1 MATRIAWL
9 LNFDADM
16 ELRRPHA
23 YVASARTGRHA
34 SVLRHRLTDLVA
46 PEDIVLDMEG
56 STVPP
61 VPLTVQAF
69 CPTPSAL
76 ARIAS
81 LGLLPPAAPT
91 LAVLRQANDRAFCA
105 TLGHGLPGSAFA
117 RDMQTLEASLRIP
130 SPTST
135 HVIKRAFSFAGRE
148 QRRVR
153 DGHLDPST
161 RGFCARSFDAGEGI
175 QVEPWMTRLMDCSVH
190 GYLTRGGQTLHGTA
204 REQRCDAMGRFDR
217 VLTTPA
223 DLLPHEN
230 LAFHE
235 QLERT
240 AQALSALGYF
250 GPFGI
255 DGFRYRM
262 RGDGVGFN
270 ARCDVNARL
279 TMGYPRALLQAGLLA
294 DTRELDPDPGPPR

>member
-16 ELRRPHA
+16 ELRRPHT
-23 YVASARTGRHA
+23 YVASARTRRHA
-34 SVLRHRLTDLVA
+34 SVLRHRLTDLLG
-46 PEDIVLDMEG
+46 PEDIVLDMDDNA
-56 STVPP
+56 VPL

-105 TLGHGLPGSAFA
+105 TLGHELPGSAFA
-117 RDMQTLEASLRIP
+117 RDMQALTASLRIP
-130 SPTST
+130 SPTSI

-161 RGFCARSFDAGEGI
+161 LGFCARSFDAGEGV
-175 QVEPWMTRLMDCSVH
+175 QVEPWVTRLVDCSLH
-190 GYLTRGGQTLHGTA
+190 GYLTRGGQLLHGTA
-204 REQRCDAMGRFDR
+204 REQHCDAMGRFDR

-223 DLLPHEN
+223 DLLPHES
-230 LAFHE
+230 LALHE
-235 QLERT
+235 QFLRT

-255 DGFRYRM
+255 DGFRYRIQ
-262 RGDGVGFN
+262 GDEVGFN

-279 TMGYPRALLQAGLLA
+279 TMGYPRTLLQAGLLA
-294 DTRELDPDPGPPR
+294 EMREPTPDEGPRP